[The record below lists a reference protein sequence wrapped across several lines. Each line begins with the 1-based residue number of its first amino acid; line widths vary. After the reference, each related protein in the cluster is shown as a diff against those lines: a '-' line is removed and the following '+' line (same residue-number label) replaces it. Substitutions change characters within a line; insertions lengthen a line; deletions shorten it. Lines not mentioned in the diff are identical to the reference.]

1 MTVTK
6 ALFHLLDQFS
16 GFIVEIKEMNF
27 SMDAGAKKPHFRY
40 SENSNS
46 IESENLTIQDVK
58 TFTVEETEEEF
69 EGAKYITVTFSD
81 NTDVRLFCI

>member
-6 ALFHLLDQFS
+6 ALFHLLGQFS

-27 SMDAGAKKPHFRY
+27 SMNTGTKKPQFHY
-40 SENSNS
+40 SENNDS

-69 EGAKYITVTFSD
+69 EDAKYITVTFAD
-81 NTDVRLFCI
+81 NTSIKLFCI

>member
-6 ALFHLLDQFS
+6 ALYHLLDQFS

-27 SMDAGAKKPHFRY
+27 SMNAGAKKPYFHY
-40 SENSNS
+40 SENSDS

-58 TFTVEETEEEF
+58 AFTVEETEEEF
-69 EGAKYITVTFSD
+69 EDAKYITVTFTD
-81 NTDVRLFCI
+81 NTSVKLFCI